1 LIVALKSDDLR
12 FVSQL
17 QKDQLLQK
25 EERMEVAS
33 DIEWGKRVELLQPY
47 PLTWGN
53 GDVGVEGVEWV
64 WKGCDG
70 KGREWVA
77 DIDDIG

>member
-17 QKDQLLQK
+17 RKDQLLQK

-64 WKGCDG
+64 WKGCDW